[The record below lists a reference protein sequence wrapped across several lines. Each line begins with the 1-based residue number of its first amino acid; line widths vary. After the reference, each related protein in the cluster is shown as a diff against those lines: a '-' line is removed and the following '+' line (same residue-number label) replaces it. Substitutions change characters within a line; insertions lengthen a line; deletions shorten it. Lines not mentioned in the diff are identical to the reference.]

1 MKTVEMAQSVGG
13 RSNLIILAFL
23 EFVIAILFLIPRT
36 GVVGILLM
44 IAYMGGALAVLF
56 VSGQPFIFL
65 IIIQIL
71 IWITGLFRFPE
82 LGQRLLNNNRV

>member
-1 MKTVEMAQSVGG
+1 MAQSVGG